1 MCFRPDVGY
10 VQGMSYLAAM
20 LLLFIPSELQAFQ
33 CLTSLL
39 SRHICFDLFRLDR
52 EQVCVE
58 MIAAELGP
66 CVAPTPIAVY
76 PQLNSHIRV
85 FDKLFQDLVPDLF
98 EHFNR
103 IELKT
108 DMFLVEWILTL
119 FTRVLP
125 LDVVARVWDAF
136 LVLDEVS
143 SRPLPSL
150 LVYGISTGV
159 FHCLSFIAQA
169 FLMQTALGV
178 LSSLR
183 PELLAAELGE
193 CIQILR
199 QVPSF
204 RDPETLFHDICM
216 VEVPHKLYQHL
227 VAQELNVSR
236 RQSAGGLLV

>member
-1 MCFRPDVGY
+1 MAASLPVGKLCG
-10 VQGMSYLAAM
+10 V
-20 LLLFIPSELQAFQ
+20 AFVV
-33 CLTSLL
+33 L
-39 SRHICFDLFRLDR
+39 
-52 EQVCVE
+52 
-58 MIAAELGP
+58 
-66 CVAPTPIAVY
+66 
-76 PQLNSHIRV
+76 QLNSHIRV
-85 FDKLFQDLVPDLF
+85 FDKLFHDLIPDLF
-98 EHFNR
+98 EHFTR

-136 LVLDEVS
+136 LVLDEVWVCFS
-143 SRPLPSL
+143 MLFRCFTPGFRHCSL
-150 LVYGISTGV
+150 R
-159 FHCLSFIAQA
+159 QA

-204 RDPETLFHDICM
+204 RDPETLFHDICV

-227 VAQELNVSR
+227 VTQELKVSR
-236 RQSAGGLLV
+236 RQSPGVLPTLFSERERFCCDVLVAILCVLPQRHQGHAIPPPVSCQGLTWA